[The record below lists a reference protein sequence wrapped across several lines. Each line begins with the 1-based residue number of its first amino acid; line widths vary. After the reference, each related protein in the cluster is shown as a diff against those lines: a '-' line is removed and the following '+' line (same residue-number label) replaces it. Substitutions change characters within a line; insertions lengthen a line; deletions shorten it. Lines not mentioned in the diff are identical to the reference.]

1 MRAIQAAET
10 FKYLIGN
17 SKTTTKL
24 ERIDKSVDNSKPI
37 ESNFWEA
44 FSQRSK
50 T

>member
-1 MRAIQAAET
+1 MRAIKAAET

-17 SKTTTKL
+17 SKTTTKQ
-24 ERIDKSVDNSKPI
+24 ERIDKSVDNSKP
-37 ESNFWEA
+37 ESNFWDA

>member
-1 MRAIQAAET
+1 MQSIQAAVT

-17 SKTTTKL
+17 SKATTKQ
-24 ERIDKSVDNSKPI
+24 ERIDKSVDNSKPM